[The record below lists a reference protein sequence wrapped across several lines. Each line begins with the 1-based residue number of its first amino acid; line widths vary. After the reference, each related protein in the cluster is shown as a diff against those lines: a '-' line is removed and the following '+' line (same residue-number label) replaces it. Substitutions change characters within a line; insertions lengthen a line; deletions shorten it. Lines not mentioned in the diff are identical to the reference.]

1 MRELRNRLNE
11 GETIL
16 IVDDNPINLGV
27 VVENLEQHGYN
38 VLVALGGE
46 EALRRAAFAGPDLIL
61 LDVMMPGLDG
71 FETCRRL
78 RSDPV
83 TYDIPVVFMTALDD
97 IRDKIAAFDAGAV
110 DYVAKPFQIEE
121 VLARVGTHLALRAA
135 KRRLALQNEALEQ
148 EIVARRRTEVELGR
162 SEERYRRL
170 FETAGD
176 GILLI
181 DPTTLRM
188 IDANSRFLELFGKP
202 RDAVRDKSLGELP
215 WLSDAT
221 GQAVRKLR
229 PGESLQLPDCEI
241 ANADGTSLNLD
252 ISASACEAQEGVL
265 VQLNLRDISERKK
278 ADAQIRYLA
287 LHDSLTGLA
296 NRTMFYERLSVEM
309 ASARRRTAKVALLAL
324 DLDHF
329 KQVND
334 SLGHLMGDQLLEEAA
349 QRIVTC
355 LREGDLAARLGG
367 DEFAVALSEVPGREQ
382 AEEVAARILSTL
394 HQPFELGGNLAHVS
408 ASIGVALF
416 PEDGDSP
423 ATLMRSAD
431 TAMYGAKKSG
441 RNLYRSYSHDL
452 SVPGERWGALSR
464 EIHGARLRGELE
476 IYYQPQIKLEC
487 GEIIGLE
494 CLLRWNHPHE
504 GLISPVIFIPLLE
517 ERGLMVE
524 VGNWVLQQACMQNAQ
539 WQAQGLPPVRLA
551 VNVSAQQFYRGQIV
565 ESVRDALRH
574 AGLAPRWLELELTE
588 SLTLDDS
595 ESTIAIM
602 HELKTLGVALS
613 LDDFGT
619 GWSSLSYL
627 RHFPLDRIKI
637 DRTFVRDMGSHEGT
651 AAIIES
657 ILNLASTLGM
667 DCVAEGVETQEQRES
682 LLRQKCPNMQGFL
695 FSEPV
700 PAANVPCLLRAAA
713 NGEVFYSLP
722 NAGAET
728 VQRRPANELIISS
741 PT

>member
-1 MRELRNRLNE
+1 MTDLGNLIQD

-16 IVDDNPINLGV
+16 IVDDNPVNLAV
-27 VVENLEQHGYN
+27 VVENLEQHGYS

-46 EALRRAAFAGPDLIL
+46 EALKRAAFAGPDLIL

-78 RSDPV
+78 RSNPV
-83 TYDIPVVFMTALDD
+83 TWDIPVIFMTALGD

-110 DYVAKPFQIEE
+110 DFVTKPFQVEE

-148 EIVARRRTEVELGR
+148 EIVARRRTETELGK

-181 DPTTLRM
+181 DPATLRM
-188 IDANSRFLELFGKP
+188 TDANRRFLELLGKP
-202 RDAVRDKSLGELP
+202 SDAVRNRRIGEFP
-215 WLSDAT
+215 WLNDAV
-221 GQAVRKLR
+221 GRAVSKLR
-229 PGESLQLPDCEI
+229 PGDSLQLADCEI
-241 ANADGTSLNLD
+241 PNKDGTSLSLD
-252 ISASACEAQEGVL
+252 ITATACEAQEGVL

-309 ASARRRTAKVALLAL
+309 ATARRKGGTVALLAL

-349 QRIVTC
+349 QRIVAC
-355 LREGDLAARLGG
+355 LRECDLAARLGG
-367 DEFAVALSEVPGREQ
+367 DEFAIALSEVRSREH
-382 AEEVAARILSTL
+382 AEDVASRILAAL
-394 HQPFELGGNLAHVS
+394 HRPFELGGHLAHVS
-408 ASIGVALF
+408 GSIGVALF
-416 PEDGDSP
+416 PADGDSP
-423 ATLMRSAD
+423 GTLMRSAD
-431 TAMYGAKKSG
+431 TAMYGAKKCG
-441 RNLYRSYSHDL
+441 RNAYRSYSHDL
-452 SVPGERWGALSR
+452 NVPGERWSTLSQ
-464 EIHGARLRGELE
+464 EIHGARSRGELE
-476 IYYQPQIKLEC
+476 IYYQPQTRLEC

-494 CLLRWNHPHE
+494 CLLRWNHPRE

-524 VGNWVLQQACMQNAQ
+524 VGNWVLRRACLQNAQ
-539 WQAQGLPPVRLA
+539 WQAQGLPPVRIG
-551 VNVSAQQFYRGQIV
+551 VNLSAQQFYRSEIV
-565 ESVRDALRH
+565 ESVRDALE
-574 AGLAPRWLELELTE
+574 ASGLDPRWLELELTE

-595 ESTIAIM
+595 ESTVRIM
-602 HELKTLGVALS
+602 QELKALGVALS

-627 RHFPLDRIKI
+627 RRFPLDRIKI
-637 DRTFVRDMGSHEGT
+637 DRTFVRDMGSHDGT
-651 AAIIES
+651 AAIVES

-667 DCVAEGVETQEQRES
+667 DCIAEGVETQEQRES
-682 LLRQKCPNMQGFL
+682 LLRQNCPNMQGFL

-700 PAANVPCLLRAAA
+700 PAADIPGLLCQKRD
-713 NGEVFYSLP
+713 GSLIWLQSGGTLSEP
-722 NAGAET
+722 
-728 VQRRPANELIISS
+728 VS
-741 PT
+741 